1 VGVLSTK
8 LSFIKVV
15 SLQTMSC
22 PFIEERQPEKH
33 RKETNGSTAVYTNP
47 NGKWVGE
54 DVET

>member
-1 VGVLSTK
+1 
-8 LSFIKVV
+8 
-15 SLQTMSC
+15 MSC